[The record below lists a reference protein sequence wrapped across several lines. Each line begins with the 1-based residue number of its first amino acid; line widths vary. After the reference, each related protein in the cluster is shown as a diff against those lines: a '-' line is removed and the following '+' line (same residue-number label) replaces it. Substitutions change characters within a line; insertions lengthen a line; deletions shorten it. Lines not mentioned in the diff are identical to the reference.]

1 MTKNLDVTPLV
12 LLHELAGEPLS
23 SDKPEKDQQFKIA
36 LESLAKLSIFADV
49 ETWEIDG
56 NPWHRPV
63 RPNSFRYFKFG
74 PATADNY
81 LDYGAF
87 TTNRLL
93 TALEETDFLFLPDGE
108 IKPRMAFD
116 QFYSE
121 ELRANAAVVAPRL
134 ADWALGFV
142 DDSVKVDGSWT
153 KAQFESYFADR
164 IVPLKS
170 QTPQSLSLV
179 EQSKYPVQAVQLL
192 LMQHAVDF
200 LSEAS
205 LMARY
210 SLGDY
215 GNLQSQLFKVL
226 LDEYGYGVHETK
238 HSTLFKKTLESVGL
252 LAQTHAYWQFYLNT
266 TLLVNNHFHRL
277 TTRPRNF
284 FRYLGAITLA
294 ENTFAP
300 YCDAVARVLRKVHGD
315 KVDVR
320 YYKEHA
326 HIDVHHGRMTYTDLA
341 LEAIDRHG
349 EDIIPEM
356 VLGMEQTLYLQDLA
370 ERDLCAQLT
379 WMSKKDD
386 YHKLGMEIR
395 DAVLADAANLP
406 VARLIEPKGYL
417 SVTHVHN
424 GDELCVVDQGV
435 LRFCSG
441 PNSFVDLE
449 AGQAVVIRKHRLHG
463 AVPLSEICHYNIY
476 SIGDYRRYAD
486 RDV

>member
-1 MTKNLDVTPLV
+1 MTKNLATTPLV
-12 LLHELAGEPLS
+12 LLQELS
-23 SDKPEKDQQFKIA
+23 SEHLGPDHHEKDKQFKVA
-36 LESLAKLSIFADV
+36 LESLSNLPIFADV
-49 ETWEIDG
+49 ETWELDG
-56 NPWHRPV
+56 NPWSRPI

-74 PATADNY
+74 PVTADNY

-87 TTNRLL
+87 TTNRIL
-93 TALEETDFLFLPDGE
+93 TALNETDFLFLPHRE
-108 IKPRMAFD
+108 VEPRSAFD

-121 ELRANAAVVAPRL
+121 ELRANASVVAPRL

-142 DDSVKVDGSWT
+142 DQHVKVDGTWS
-153 KAQFESYFADR
+153 KAQFETYFADR
-164 IVPLKS
+164 IMPLKT
-170 QTPQSLSLV
+170 QMPGSLALV
-179 EQSKYPVQAVQLL
+179 EQSNYPVQAVQLL

-200 LSEAS
+200 LTEAS

-210 SLGDY
+210 SMGDY

-238 HSTLFKKTLESVGL
+238 HSTLFKRTLESVGL
-252 LAQTHAYWQFYLNT
+252 LSQSHSYWQFYLNT
-266 TLLVNNHFHRL
+266 TLLLNNHFHRL
-277 TTRPRNF
+277 TSRPRNF

-300 YCDAVARVLRKVHGD
+300 YCDAVARTLRKVHGD
-315 KVDVR
+315 QVDVN

-326 HIDVHHGRMTYTDLA
+326 HIDVHHGRMTYADLA

-349 EDIIPEM
+349 EAIIPEL
-356 VLGMEQTLYLQDLA
+356 VLGMEQTLYVQDLA
-370 ERDLCAQLT
+370 ERDLAAQLT

-395 DAVLADAANLP
+395 DAVLADQANLP
-406 VARLIEPKGYL
+406 VSRLIEPRGYL

-424 GDELCVVDQGV
+424 GDELCVVDSGV

-449 AGQAVVIRKHRLHG
+449 AGQAVVIKHHRLHG
-463 AVPLSEICHYNIY
+463 AVPLSEECHYNIY